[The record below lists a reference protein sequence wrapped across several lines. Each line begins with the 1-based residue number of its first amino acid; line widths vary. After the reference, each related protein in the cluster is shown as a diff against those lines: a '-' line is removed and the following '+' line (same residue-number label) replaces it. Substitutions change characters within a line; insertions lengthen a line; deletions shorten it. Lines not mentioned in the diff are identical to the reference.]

1 MTINIT
7 CRWYVAGHEA
17 NWFVVCNDVK
27 DVINEDVGDYDDHQ
41 DHLPMICSRP
51 SSRLALM
58 ALRRPRTV
66 RPSQKHITTL
76 RGCGYSLKGKQHFHC
91 KFTRL
96 ALRWDGF
103 SVLLMFCWKQGLRL
117 KRVVEPA
124 EHIHHQHPRHHDNY
138 DANNHHHNHDQH
150 HNHRE
155 FSSSADARTCGHLHK
170 RLHPTLP
177 IVACILSKI
186 LLPAHCSYG
195 IIDNSCLHIID
206 IVALIFIGPE
216 SDHCLPLSLTHSLT
230 D

>member
-1 MTINIT
+1 
-7 CRWYVAGHEA
+7 
-17 NWFVVCNDVK
+17 
-27 DVINEDVGDYDDHQ
+27 
-41 DHLPMICSRP
+41 MICSRP

-76 RGCGYSLKGKQHFHC
+76 RGCGYGLKGKQHFHC

-103 SVLLMFCWKQGLRL
+103 SVLVMFCWKQGLRL
-117 KRVVEPA
+117 KRAVEPA
-124 EHIHHQHPRHHDNY
+124 KNIHQQHSWHHHDNY
-138 DANNHHHNHDQH
+138 DANNHHHDHNQPH
-150 HNHRE
+150 HHRE
-155 FSSSADARTCGHLHK
+155 FSSSANARTCGHLHK

-195 IIDNSCLHIID
+195 IIDDSCLMLIIK
-206 IVALIFIGPE
+206 IQ
-216 SDHCLPLSLTHSLT
+216 
-230 D
+230 

>member
-7 CRWYVAGHEA
+7 CRWYVEGHEA
-17 NWFVVCNDVK
+17 DWLVVCNDV
-27 DVINEDVGDYDDHQ
+27 EDVGDYDDQ
-41 DHLPMICSRP
+41 LHLPMICSRP

-91 KFTRL
+91 KFTWL

-117 KRVVEPA
+117 KRAVEP
-124 EHIHHQHPRHHDNY
+124 EKDIQQQHPRHPQDNY
-138 DANNHHHNHDQH
+138 DANNHHHD
-150 HNHRE
+150 HNQPHNYRE
-155 FSSSADARTCGHLHK
+155 FSSSANARTCGHLHK

-186 LLPAHCSYG
+186 LLPAHCSCG

-206 IVALIFIGPE
+206 IVALIF
-216 SDHCLPLSLTHSLT
+216 L
-230 D
+230 